1 MDSLPFIVREKEIMA
16 TQSNHTREILKLG
29 APIMLGQMGVILV
42 GFIDNIMVGQYGTQ
56 ELAAASF
63 VNGFINIAFVFA
75 MGFSYGLTPLASGS
89 FATHNGKLKT
99 LLKSSTLLNVLM
111 GLLITLVMWICLA
124 NIHWFRQP
132 EELLPLI
139 KPYYTIHLV
148 SIVPLIIFYGYKQFV
163 DGTGNT
169 QIGMAAI
176 IISNVVHIIFNYL
189 LIFGKLGF
197 PELGLIGAGLS
208 TLFSR
213 LVMLAIL
220 VYEVHW
226 TKRFKQIFENNQATT
241 GHIEPASLRKLGE
254 IGIPSALQL
263 GMETASFSIAVV
275 MVGWIGTIELAAH
288 QIVNTVSTLGFLM
301 FYGMSAAVMIRVGR
315 FHELKDPE
323 GIRGVVRAGF
333 RIQLTM
339 ALSVMIFLLLFR
351 QHIPKI
357 FTSDPKV
364 IELAAIVI
372 FPLIAYQISD
382 MLQILFS
389 NALRGLQ
396 DVKFTAWAAAFCY
409 LGLTISTAYVFGF
422 ILDYGI
428 LGIWCAFFVG
438 FTVLS
443 SLLIYRYRRV
453 LRRLQEHI

>member
-1 MDSLPFIVREKEIMA
+1 MA
-16 TQSNHTREILKLG
+16 RQSNHTKEILRLG
-29 APIMLGQMGVILV
+29 TPIMLGQMGVIVV

-89 FATHNGKLKT
+89 FATRNGKLKT
-99 LLKSSTLLNVLM
+99 LLKSSTLLNLLM
-111 GLLITLVMWICLA
+111 GLLITLAMWVCLA
-124 NIHWFRQP
+124 NIHWFKQP
-132 EELLPLI
+132 EELLHLI
-139 KPYYTIHLV
+139 KPYYRIHLI
-148 SIVPLIIFYGYKQFV
+148 SIMPLIIFYGYKQFV

-169 QIGMAAI
+169 KVGMMAI
-176 IISNVVHIIFNYL
+176 IISNIVNIIFNYL

-208 TLFSR
+208 TLLSR
-213 LVMLAIL
+213 LLMLLIL

-226 TKRFKQIFENNQATT
+226 TKRFKSIFEENRATT
-241 GHIEPASLRKLGE
+241 GHIERSSIEKLGK

-263 GMETASFSIAVV
+263 GMETASFSIAVIL
-275 MVGWIGTIELAAH
+275 VGWIGTIELAAH

-315 FHELKDPE
+315 FYELKNPKE
-323 GIRGVVRAGF
+323 IRGVVRAGF
-333 RIQLTM
+333 KIQLTM
-339 ALSVMIFLLLFR
+339 ALTVMTFLLLFR
-351 QHIPKI
+351 KYIPKI
-357 FTSDPKV
+357 FTNDIEV
-364 IELAAIVI
+364 VELAALVI
-372 FPLIAYQISD
+372 FPLIAYQLSD

-409 LGLTISTAYVFGF
+409 LGVTISMAYVFGF
-422 ILDYGI
+422 VLGYGI
-428 LGIWCAFFVG
+428 VGIWSAFIVG
-438 FTVLS
+438 FTILS
-443 SLLIYRYRRV
+443 SLLIYRYHRV
-453 LRRLQEHI
+453 LRKLQEDV

>member
-1 MDSLPFIVREKEIMA
+1 MTK
-16 TQSNHTREILKLG
+16 QGNHTSEILKLG
-29 APIMLGQMGVILV
+29 TPIMLGQMGVILV

-99 LLKSSTLLNVLM
+99 LLKSSTLLNLLM
-111 GLLITLVMWICLA
+111 GLLITLAMWICLV
-124 NIHWFRQP
+124 NIHWFKQP

-169 QIGMAAI
+169 KVGMMAI
-176 IISNVVHIIFNYL
+176 IISNVINIIFNYL

-208 TLFSR
+208 TFLSR

-220 VYEVHW
+220 IFTVHS
-226 TKRFKQIFENNQATT
+226 TKRFKSIFEVNRATT
-241 GHIEPASLRKLGE
+241 GKIERDALQRLGK
-254 IGIPSALQL
+254 IGMPSALQL
-263 GMETASFSIAVV
+263 GMETASFSIAVI
-275 MVGWIGTIELAAH
+275 MVGWIGTIQLAAH

-301 FYGMSAAVMIRVGR
+301 YYGMSAAVMIRVGR
-315 FHELKDPE
+315 FYELKE
-323 GIRGVVRAGF
+323 TKEIKGVVQAGF
-333 RIQLTM
+333 KIQIIM
-339 ALSVMIFLLLFR
+339 ALILMAFLLLFR
-351 QHIPKI
+351 RQIPKI
-357 FTSDPKV
+357 FTSDIEV
-364 IELAAIVI
+364 IELAALVI
-372 FPLIAYQISD
+372 FPLTAYQISD
-382 MLQILFS
+382 VLQILFS

-409 LGLTISTAYVFGF
+409 LGLTISMAYVFGF
-422 ILDYGI
+422 VLDYGI
-428 LGIWCAFFVG
+428 VGIWSAFIAG
-438 FTVLS
+438 FSILS
-443 SLLIYRYRRV
+443 ALLIYRYRKV
-453 LRRLQEHI
+453 LRKLEEDIQGKSIKGH